1 MLGTVL
7 VLAVL
12 GALSLELFVVGSL
25 LGLLV
30 MTELTAPFNVTPRWR
45 ARLKWFILGGLLLF
59 AYFMTQRVLELLSE
73 EFF

>member
-30 MTELTAPFNVTPRWR
+30 MTELTAPVNVTPRWR